1 MELNIIGG
9 NFVTGFAMPCQWRL
23 LPLAAAP
30 ATSPVVFLPDI
41 ASRGEM

>member
-1 MELNIIGG
+1 MRVSIVVG
-9 NFVTGFAMPCQWRL
+9 NFVIDFAVPCQWHL

-30 ATSPVVFLPDI
+30 AGTRVVFLPDI